1 MTVQELIDNGAEFV
15 LALSYGKDSLR
26 SLAAIKKLGWPLHRI
41 VHREIW
47 ATDTIPADLPPMVEF
62 KAVADKWI
70 LDNFGIT
77 VEHVC
82 ATERQVSAGGVR
94 LTYEK
99 QFYKV
104 RRSGKIY
111 GFPIVRGNWC
121 TSQLKTD
128 IRKDVLSQV
137 GRDIQK
143 AWRDSGISNDERS
156 LLHKAENLKFSQS
169 TLAQGAKKNIVQY
182 LGIAA
187 DEPKRIERHQ
197 KRDNILLPL
206 VEIGWTEDDCWK
218 WCKENGLLSPIY
230 TTAARG
236 GCWFCHNQS
245 VDQLRLLR
253 KNYPEYWQLL
263 LKWDEDSPVSFKPD
277 GRTVHDFDR
286 RFELEDEGYIKP
298 GEIFRWGILENPYI
312 QLEF

>member
-1 MTVQELIDNGAEFV
+1 MDKEYI

-26 SLAAIKKLGWPLHRI
+26 CLGAIKELGLPLHRI
-41 VHREIW
+41 IHSEIW
-47 ATDTIPADLPPMVEF
+47 RTDTIPADLPPMVDF

-70 LDNFGIT
+70 LDNFGIV
-77 VEHVC
+77 VEHMC
-82 ATERQVSAGGVR
+82 AVDKHCTSGGVQ

-111 GFPIVRGNWC
+111 GFPIIKGNWC
-121 TSQLKTD
+121 TSLKTN
-128 IRKDVLSQV
+128 IRKDVLPQV
-137 GRDIQK
+137 GRNIQK
-143 AWRDSGISNDERS
+143 TWRDSGIPDDERS

-169 TLAQGAKKNIVQY
+169 AVAQGAKKKTVQY

-197 KRDNILLPL
+197 KREGVILPL
-206 VEIGWTEDDCWK
+206 VEIGWTEADCWK
-218 WCKENGLLSPIY
+218 WCEERGLLSPIY
-230 TTAARG
+230 TTATRG

-245 VDQLRLLR
+245 IGQLRLLR
-253 KNYPEYWQLL
+253 KNYPEYWQLM
-263 LKWDEDSPVSFKPD
+263 LKWDKDSPVSFKPD
-277 GRTVHDFDR
+277 GRTIHDFDR
-286 RFELEDEGYIKP
+286 RFQLEDEGFITAEQP
-298 GEIFRWGILENPYI
+298 FRWSMLDNPYI